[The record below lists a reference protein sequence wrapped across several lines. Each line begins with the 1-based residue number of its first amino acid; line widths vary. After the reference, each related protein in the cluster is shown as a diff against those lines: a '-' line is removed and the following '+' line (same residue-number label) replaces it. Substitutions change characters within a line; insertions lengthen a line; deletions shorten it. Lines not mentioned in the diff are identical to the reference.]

1 MSTEKQVL
9 SLIPFDGPAGA
20 KASRR
25 TKLTDIKREN
35 AYNDII
41 NLIGWARF
49 KYGGFPDE
57 VAETLTNEMIERA
70 VLCGAAAVFK
80 VPANSGSVSAGM
92 YVAAPIEWTGPLK
105 ADNTSDTFIVHIY
118 NPDYKNGGGD
128 FALSNEQI
136 GDYVIIRNNFNN
148 TSDYDF
154 TEWTATMLNE
164 TDISEMQL
172 IKWSRMTPI
181 AKVNNNADISKIE
194 NILKRVYNGEPWAV
208 MSDCSKMVNGGT
220 PTSRDDS
227 VLRLTD
233 ETAIEKMH
241 FLSEF
246 HYELIRRLCNLYNIP
261 FHTTAKSAQNLESEI
276 HNTDIFSRMLTEN
289 QLEWRRKSIK
299 DFKSVF
305 GWDIT
310 IELSDMFK
318 LENKVIAENI
328 ESINPESENEN
339 VSRETNDSETDD
351 SDSDNDSGD
360 SGKDETEKESE

>member
-9 SLIPFDGPAGA
+9 SLIPWDGPTLTGA
-20 KASRR
+20 KSSRR
-25 TKLTDIKREN
+25 TKLTDIIREN

-41 NLIGWARF
+41 NTIGWSRF
-49 KYGGFPDE
+49 KYNGFPDD
-57 VAETLTNEMIERA
+57 VKKTLTNEMIERA
-70 VLCGAAAVFK
+70 VLCGVAAVFK
-80 VPANSGSVSAGM
+80 VPENTGSVSAGM
-92 YVAAPIEWTGPLK
+92 WVCCPIEYTGPLK
-105 ADNTSDTFIVHIY
+105 ADNTSDKFIAHIF

-136 GDYVIIRNNFNN
+136 DKYVIIRNNFNN

-154 TEWTATMLNE
+154 TEWTAAMLNE

-181 AKVNNNADISKIE
+181 AKVLNDTDIGKIE

-208 MSDCSKMVNGGT
+208 MSDFSKILNNGS

-289 QLEWRRKSIK
+289 QLEWRRKSIE
-299 DFKSVF
+299 DFKTVF

-318 LENKVIAENI
+318 LENKVIDENI
-328 ESINPESENEN
+328 ESINPKTEN
-339 VSRETNDSETDD
+339 VSRETKGTETNDTEIGKTSEDI
-351 SDSDNDSGD
+351 NA
-360 SGKDETEKESE
+360 ESE